1 MHVERRRRTKV
12 KRRNMPED
20 DDEWNDRS
28 RKVRKA
34 PLQCL
39 VSFSTPM
46 GFYAKSLCHQIKIK
60 RGKKRFPFGNFFIV
74 KTALAANSF
83 QQIRVQSHLWPAG
96 TCRTTL
102 FPHYRCCSK
111 SNPQPRH
118 QSSPQADATSD
129 GAGIGTVQYLCHI
142 ASP

>member
-39 VSFSTPM
+39 VSFSAPM
-46 GFYAKSLCHQIKIK
+46 GFY
-60 RGKKRFPFGNFFIV
+60 GKKKV
-74 KTALAANSF
+74 SF
-83 QQIRVQSHLWPAG
+83 WKIFY
-96 TCRTTL
+96 C
-102 FPHYRCCSK
+102 K
-111 SNPQPRH
+111 DN
-118 QSSPQADATSD
+118 
-129 GAGIGTVQYLCHI
+129 I
-142 ASP
+142 

>member
-46 GFYAKSLCHQIKIK
+46 GFYAKSLCHHVIK
-60 RGKKRFPFGNFFIV
+60 REGKKKVSFWKFFY
-74 KTALAANSF
+74 
-83 QQIRVQSHLWPAG
+83 
-96 TCRTTL
+96 C
-102 FPHYRCCSK
+102 
-111 SNPQPRH
+111 
-118 QSSPQADATSD
+118 
-129 GAGIGTVQYLCHI
+129 
-142 ASP
+142 